1 LGTQLP
7 PRQYLPA
14 SHCTLSLQLP
24 KQAVG
29 PQLNGVQ
36 VAVFLALQLPL
47 ALQTERSVS
56 VPSVHDAAMHSDD
69 APG

>member
-14 SHCTLSLQLP
+14 SHCTLSLQVP

-29 PQLNGVQ
+29 PHEYGLQL
-36 VAVFLALQLPL
+36 AVFFVLQLPL
-47 ALQTERSVS
+47 ASHTERNVS
-56 VPSVHDAAMHSDD
+56 TPAAQDAAMHSVA